1 MCVFV
6 LGVDHLVCLLFLLM
20 AAYLSPPSVLPFVD
34 NKEICFMYSFIINSL
49 FIYLLFFYLEYTGV
63 YQSVNIPLEFP
74 YSPGDVSG
82 ELIG

>member
-20 AAYLSPPSVLPFVD
+20 AAYLSPPSFLPFVD

-49 FIYLLFFYLEYTGV
+49 FIYLFIIFLLRIHWGLPKCQHSFGV
-63 YQSVNIPLEFP
+63 SV
-74 YSPGDVSG
+74 
-82 ELIG
+82 